1 VRNRCRD
8 AKNPWGSKHSRE
20 LEANHGSLERRAAG
34 SWTTSSVEEQLRSAQ
49 VSPTS
54 ASTSYSLLYNSNCTK
69 RSPTLQQLK
78 PRFGPTY
85 SGYRKQQFPGI
96 IGCRFSTE
104 RLCPRPHHSTDH
116 GPRTTIHDSISPW
129 TKPSARPPPTSHA
142 FVRAPPGPPAAV
154 PQCRSAA
161 LLLLLAPVPPPL
173 PLTLPSSGARQAGRE
188 RRGRTPSSSA
198 VGSRAPHR
206 ASIRGC
212 ARERLSRAWIPPP
225 ARVYLESWTARTTR
239 TPFHRPPQPVTLL
252 QRSAVHPSQPPTHLR
267 ACSSAAHQLPM
278 PLFPPL
284 LHSVTTPE

>member
-1 VRNRCRD
+1 
-8 AKNPWGSKHSRE
+8 

-34 SWTTSSVEEQLRSAQ
+34 SWTTSSVEEQLILVEVRKSLQHLRQPLA
-49 VSPTS
+49 
-54 ASTSYSLLYNSNCTK
+54 LLYNSNCTK

-104 RLCPRPHHSTDH
+104 RLCSVHIT
-116 GPRTTIHDSISPW
+116 PRTTDHDSDSISPW

-161 LLLLLAPVPPPL
+161 LLLLLAPVPRPL
-173 PLTLPSSGARQAGRE
+173 PLPLPSSGARQAGRE